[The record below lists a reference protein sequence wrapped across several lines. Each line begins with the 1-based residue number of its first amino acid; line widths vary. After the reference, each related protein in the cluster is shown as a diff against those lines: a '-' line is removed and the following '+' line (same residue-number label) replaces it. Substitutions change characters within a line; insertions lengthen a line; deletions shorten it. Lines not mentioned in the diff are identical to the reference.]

1 MSLEK
6 SPEWV
11 KEQVRA
17 WLDIDKKLD
26 IKKAIDEL
34 SVDALIT
41 FFESNST
48 AKFSKEDPET
58 PKNSAA
64 HITAYQKALN
74 LLGIPVTIDGMYGTK
89 TRNALIQFQVEQK
102 LPKTNGVPWKK
113 TVEKLIEALKWKI
126 PKPVEKPVTPKVS
139 EVVPVKETPEQKIDT
154 FLRRE
159 WYDRDESGNYVNLDK
174 DLTITIRD
182 GDIDYNRTFGRR
194 LRMWEL
200 NSNEKRILGEISEI
214 LKSK

>member
-6 SPEWV
+6 SPKWV
-11 KEQVRA
+11 QEQVRTG
-17 WLDIDKKLD
+17 LDIDKKLD

-34 SVDALIT
+34 SIEALIT
-41 FFESNST
+41 FFEKNAT

-64 HITAYQKALN
+64 HIIAYQKALN
-74 LLGIPVTIDGMYGTK
+74 LLGISVGTDGIYGTK
-89 TRNALIQFQVEQK
+89 TRDALIKFQTEQK
-102 LPKTNGVPWKK
+102 LAKPNGIPGEK
-113 TVEKLIEALKWKI
+113 TVEKLIEALKGKI
-126 PKPVEKPVTPKVS
+126 PKPAEKPAVKVAEAVS
-139 EVVPVKETPEQKIDT
+139 VKETPEQKIDT

-159 WYDRDESGNYVNLDK
+159 GYDRDESGNYVNPDK

-182 GDIDYNRTFGRR
+182 KDVDYNRTFGRR
-194 LRMWEL
+194 LRMGEL
-200 NSNEKRILGEISEI
+200 NITERRILAEVSEI